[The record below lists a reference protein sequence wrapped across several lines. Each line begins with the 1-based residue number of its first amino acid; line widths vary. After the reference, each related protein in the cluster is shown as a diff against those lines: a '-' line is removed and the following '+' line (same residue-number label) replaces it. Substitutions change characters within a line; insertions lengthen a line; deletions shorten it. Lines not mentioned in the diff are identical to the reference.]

1 MEAFIGIMT
10 AAFSS
15 CRPGGGSGTTNL
27 PIIHLALHEARAP
40 WQ

>member
-1 MEAFIGIMT
+1 VEAFIGIMT

-15 CRPGGGSGTTNL
+15 CRPGGSGTTNL